1 MIISVVNRTASLRD
15 EDVHAA
21 IRAINQQIAYDFE
34 PYWSFGAKLRLEGPL
49 GRNPDKE
56 KLPELRGDAILYLW
70 DDVDLDQALG
80 YHDANNRGIPY
91 GFVFTK
97 LCAKLHENWTVT
109 LSHEALELLGDAQG
123 NLLAQGP
130 HPEDPNRQVFHWF
143 EMCDAVQGQS
153 YKIDGIEVS
162 NFVLPLYFTIEEQD
176 GGRNDFLGRLKGEHG
191 LKSFGVAP
199 GGYIGYYDPRTN
211 KHQTYTADKE
221 ARRRLAIKG
230 EYQAGR
236 GYLRT
241 HGDATLPREQEH
253 DLVLKNLPSQ
263 VGPIRHVVV
272 LMLENSSFDRMLGDT
287 TRIHPDVEGIPRHGP
302 TYSNRS
308 SASGRVFAQTPDAAA
323 IVNPD
328 PGHDLVD
335 VLRQLGDASTS
346 PMGGFIDSF
355 LAMDG
360 VDERNVGEVMAYF
373 PLGDTP
379 AGDTLPALH
388 ALARHFRICDHWFS
402 SMPGPTWPNR
412 FFVHSGT
419 CLGHVLMPS
428 RQHPGNMRLYN
439 QDTIYDRLGDGGN
452 DWRIYHDGI
461 PQSIVLTHLLPA
473 FVFGPHFAS
482 FDDFAE
488 DAGGP
493 EQEFPAYV
501 FIEPRYS
508 GQDENDQ
515 HPPSDVAAGD
525 RLIADVYNAIRA
537 NDALWKSTLLI
548 VTYDE
553 HGGFFDHVPPPATV
567 APDANTSEY
576 AFDRLGVRV
585 PAILVS
591 PWVERGV
598 CKTPFDHTSILRYLC
613 DTLKLA
619 PLGRR
624 TDPASGAF
632 QANSFASELT
642 TLSKPRDD
650 TPATIA
656 GPPARRM
663 RAAKVE
669 PPVDGSREALLW
681 FMANLDQGVPQG
693 ADKAGQR
700 RAAQAMVRGTKTS
713 LRTMSDAKLQ
723 ETAERRF
730 AALLA
735 KRQPQ
740 AAAAPPG
747 ATKVDTAPAPAPG
760 KAVAKRRTSGTARAV
775 TRSTKKPAAAARAP
789 AKATTRN
796 TAAKRAKTTKAT
808 KATKTAKTANV
819 AKAATK
825 KATSKRRRSR

>member
-70 DDVDLDQALG
+70 DDVDVDQALG

-153 YKIDGIEVS
+153 YTIDGIEVS

-176 GGRNDFLGRLKGEHG
+176 GGRNDFLGRLKGEQG

-211 KHQTYTADKE
+211 THQTYTADKE
-221 ARRRLAIKG
+221 ARRRLAIKA

-253 DLVLKNLPSQ
+253 DLALNHQSSQ
-263 VGPIRHVVV
+263 TGPIRHVVV

-308 SASGRVFAQTPDAAA
+308 SASGRVFAQTPDAAT
-323 IVNPD
+323 IVKPD

-335 VLRQLGDASTS
+335 VLRQLGDAATS

-355 LAMDG
+355 LGIDG

-428 RQHPGNMRLYN
+428 RQHPGNMHIYN
-439 QDTIYDRLGDGGN
+439 QDTIYDRLGAGDRA
-452 DWRIYHDGI
+452 WRIYHDGI
-461 PQSIVLTHLLPA
+461 PQSIVMTHLLPP
-473 FVFGPHFAS
+473 FVFGPHFAP
-482 FDDFAE
+482 FDEFAE
-488 DAGGP
+488 DAAGD
-493 EQEFPAYV
+493 EQDFPAYV
-501 FIEPRYS
+501 FIEPCYS
-508 GQDENDQ
+508 GRGENDQ

-567 APDANTSEY
+567 PPDENTSEY

-613 DTLKLA
+613 DTLNLV

-624 TDPASGAF
+624 TDPASGAL
-632 QANSFASELT
+632 QANSFASELAT
-642 TLSKPRDD
+642 RTAPRED
-650 TPATIA
+650 TPTTIA
-656 GPPARRM
+656 GPPVRRM
-663 RAAKVE
+663 RAAAVE

-681 FMANLDQGVPQG
+681 FMANLDQGVPAGTDQV
-693 ADKAGQR
+693 GQR
-700 RAAQAMVRGTKTS
+700 RAAQAMVRGTKAS
-713 LRTMSDAKLQ
+713 LRTMSDAKLRD
-723 ETAERRF
+723 TAERRF

-735 KRQPQ
+735 KRQPE

-747 ATKVDTAPAPAPG
+747 AAKVDAPPPPPAPAA
-760 KAVAKRRTSGTARAV
+760 AVAKKRPSAAGRGV
-775 TRSTKKPAAAARAP
+775 TPSRKKPATRKRAGKKALAGNQRAAAKP
-789 AKATTRN
+789 A
-796 TAAKRAKTTKAT
+796 TAAK
-808 KATKTAKTANV
+808 
-819 AKAATK
+819 AKAA
-825 KATSKRRRSR
+825 SKRPRSP